1 MSFFK
6 SEIVQDNLQDIFETY
21 KGIAAMSS
29 ELPHMD
35 KHGRIQH
42 INDTLMLVEKQKVF
56 YTRFVLASMSDEEA
70 MDMKIRIYSLTS
82 AFGYATLTECMES
95 MFAIL
100 NQALQQELETDT

>member
-56 YTRFVLASMSDEEA
+56 YTRLVLASMTDEEA
-70 MDMKIRIYSLTS
+70 KDMKVRIDSLTN
-82 AFGYATLTECMES
+82 AFGYANLTECMDG

-100 NQALQQELETDT
+100 NDALQRELETDT